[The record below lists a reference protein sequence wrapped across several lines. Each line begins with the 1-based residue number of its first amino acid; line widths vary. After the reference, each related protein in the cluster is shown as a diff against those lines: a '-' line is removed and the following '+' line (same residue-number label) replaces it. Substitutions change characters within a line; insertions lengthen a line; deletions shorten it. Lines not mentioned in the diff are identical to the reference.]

1 MFNLL
6 KVEFYKL
13 KKFPFGY
20 IVLLFFLVIG
30 IIGGGYKL
38 SDNFEITA
46 AIFAVNVCDTSLV
59 FAISLAAAFFMG
71 KDFSSRTIDN
81 EIKLS
86 YSRFKILL
94 SKQIAVCTF
103 AAFIHTVWV
112 AANVLSFAAVRGFD
126 SSVLCAENA
135 FWLITVLIQLSAVIS
150 GIMLITF
157 ITRTVAGAI
166 AISSMYVLICCNIL
180 RNYTDA
186 KIFTMSPFC
195 FAQDNNTENLFF
207 TAIVAFVTLIIFS
220 AAATVIFNR
229 SDVK

>member
-13 KKFPFGY
+13 RKFSFGY

-38 SDNFEITA
+38 RDNFENTA
-46 AIFAVNVCDTSLV
+46 AIFAINVCDTSLV
-59 FAISLAAAFFMG
+59 FTISLAAAFFMG
-71 KDFSSRTIDN
+71 KDFSGRTIDN
-81 EIKLS
+81 EIKQG

-94 SKQIAVCTF
+94 SKLIAVCTF
-103 AAFIHTVWV
+103 AVFMHTAWV
-112 AANVLSFAAVRGFD
+112 AANVLSFAAVRGLD

-150 GIMLITF
+150 GSLLITF

-180 RNYTDA
+180 RNFVDA

-207 TAIVAFVTLIIFS
+207 TAIVAVVTLIIFS
-220 AAATVIFNR
+220 ATATVIFNR

>member
-13 KKFPFGY
+13 KKFSFGY

-30 IIGGGYKL
+30 IIGGGYKFP
-38 SDNFEITA
+38 DIFENTA
-46 AIFAVNVCDTSLV
+46 AIFASNVSDTSLV
-59 FAISLAAAFFMG
+59 FTISLAVAFFMG

-81 EIKLS
+81 GIKLN
-86 YSRFKILL
+86 YSRFEILL
-94 SKQIAVCTF
+94 SKLIVVCTF
-103 AAFIHTVWV
+103 AAFIHTAWV

-150 GIMLITF
+150 GVMLITF
-157 ITRTVAGAI
+157 ITRTAAGAI

-180 RNYTDA
+180 RNFVDA

-220 AAATVIFNR
+220 AAAAVIFNR

>member
-13 KKFPFGY
+13 KKFSFGY

-30 IIGGGYKL
+30 IIGGGYKIT
-38 SDNFEITA
+38 DDFENTA
-46 AIFAVNVCDTSLV
+46 DIFAANVCDTSLV
-59 FAISLAAAFFMG
+59 LIISLAAAFFMG

-81 EIKLS
+81 AIKLN
-86 YSRFKILL
+86 YNRFKILL
-94 SKQIAVCTF
+94 SKTIAVCTF
-103 AAFIHTVWV
+103 AMLIHTVWV

-126 SSVLCAENA
+126 SNVLCAENA

-150 GIMLITF
+150 GVMLITF

-186 KIFTMSPFC
+186 KVFTMSPFC

-207 TAIVAFVTLIIFS
+207 TAIVAFATLIIFS
-220 AAATVIFNR
+220 ATATVIFNR

>member
-13 KKFPFGY
+13 KRFSFGY

-38 SDNFEITA
+38 PDYFENTS
-46 AIFAVNVCDTSLV
+46 AIFAANICDTSLV
-59 FAISLAAAFFMG
+59 LIISLAVAFFMG
-71 KDFSSRTIDN
+71 KDFSGRTIDN
-81 EIKLS
+81 EMKLS

-94 SKQIAVCTF
+94 SKLIAVCIF

-112 AANVLSFAAVRGFD
+112 AANVLSFAVVRGFD
-126 SSVLCAENA
+126 SSVLCIENA
-135 FWLITVLIQLSAVIS
+135 LWLITVWIQLSAVIS
-150 GIMLITF
+150 GVVLITF

-166 AISSMYVLICCNIL
+166 AISSMYVLLCCNIL
-180 RNYTDA
+180 RNYTGA
-186 KIFTMSPFC
+186 KLFTMSPFC
-195 FAQDNNTENLFF
+195 FAQDNSTENLFY
-207 TAIVAFVTLIIFS
+207 TAIVALVTLIIFS
-220 AAATVIFNR
+220 ATATVIFNK